1 MTNPVVRALAGRY
14 VMAAILIAAITG
26 CGKSRSDLIREYV
39 DACVENGGHPVEVC
53 ECAGRHADNELS
65 PASLELLV
73 VTLQGND
80 ERAARLR
87 DRTGAIEVMAAGTFA
102 VDGPARCEWEVGAR

>member
-1 MTNPVVRALAGRY
+1 MTIAVVKGLAGRY
-14 VMAAILIAAITG
+14 LVAAIVAVAMSG
-26 CGKSRSDLIREYV
+26 CSKSRADLIREYV
-39 DACVENGGHPVEVC
+39 GACIANDGHPAEVC

-73 VTLQGND
+73 VTLQGH
-80 ERAARLR
+80 EKRAARLR